1 MYELVEAERHPKQ
14 LLVGAPSPTQQ
25 LVGLH
30 PVNDAVEPHVS
41 SEELEVH
48 EAVVLYFEHGAQHPH
63 NEERAQS
70 VRPAMFQEGAAQTRK
85 SSEPFFGA
93 SA

>member
-1 MYELVEAERHPKQ
+1 
-14 LLVGAPSPTQQ
+14 
-25 LVGLH
+25 
-30 PVNDAVEPHVS
+30 VEPHVS